1 MPHHNPY
8 AIVAA
13 QGTVPLIEVFRAA
26 ESSIADAN
34 RGEPRAL
41 DARRFRTA
49 APARFCSRSSRKG
62 IAMKPAST
70 GSIAK
75 TRFWSMALLLIGGS
89 MATEASAQLVV
100 NDPVNL
106 TAHMQQIAE
115 DAVEFGKEAKRWNDT
130 YSHYQQQLIKLQ
142 RLNFDSPQMADTFP
156 LRPDDYGLQD
166 MCPAGG
172 EGGGV
177 RERMTGLLRQIAPK
191 MDGNI
196 VEEQK
201 AICQRMVLAENAK
214 YNESVRMLKTLIQRN
229 QQFQQIEAQRDG
241 ASSNQGALAAND
253 NEAQRFMVRTSM
265 DLDYWQARMKAYN
278 DYIESL
284 KWDQSRLAKR
294 ALQGNRGSLLGQVV
308 QAAALK
314 AALSK

>member
-1 MPHHNPY
+1 
-8 AIVAA
+8 
-13 QGTVPLIEVFRAA
+13 
-26 ESSIADAN
+26 
-34 RGEPRAL
+34 
-41 DARRFRTA
+41 
-49 APARFCSRSSRKG
+49 
-62 IAMKPAST
+62 MKPAST

>member
-1 MPHHNPY
+1 
-8 AIVAA
+8 
-13 QGTVPLIEVFRAA
+13 
-26 ESSIADAN
+26 
-34 RGEPRAL
+34 
-41 DARRFRTA
+41 
-49 APARFCSRSSRKG
+49 
-62 IAMKPAST
+62 MKPLCT
-70 GSIAK
+70 GSIAQA
-75 TRFWSMALLLIGGS
+75 RLWSAAILVAAGS
-89 MATEASAQLVV
+89 VAIDAKAQLLV

-115 DAVEFGKEAKRWNDT
+115 DAVEFGKEAKRWSDT
-130 YSHYQQQLIKLQ
+130 YNHYQQQLIKLQ
-142 RLNFDSPQMADTFP
+142 RLNFDSPQMSDTFP
-156 LRPDDYGLQD
+156 LRPDDYGMQD
-166 MCPAGG
+166 MCPAGSQ
-172 EGGGV
+172 GGA
-177 RERMTGLLRQIAPK
+177 RERMTGLPRQIAPK
-191 MDGNI
+191 LDGNI

-229 QQFQQIEAQRDG
+229 QQFQQIEAQRDR
-241 ASSNQGALAAND
+241 ANSSQGALAAND
-253 NEAQRFMVRTSM
+253 NEAQRFLVRTSM

>member
-1 MPHHNPY
+1 
-8 AIVAA
+8 
-13 QGTVPLIEVFRAA
+13 
-26 ESSIADAN
+26 
-34 RGEPRAL
+34 
-41 DARRFRTA
+41 
-49 APARFCSRSSRKG
+49 
-62 IAMKPAST
+62 MKPAST

-75 TRFWSMALLLIGGS
+75 TRFSPMALLLIVGS
-89 MATEASAQLVV
+89 MATDAGAQLVV

-130 YSHYQQQLIKLQ
+130 YSHYRQQLIKLQ
-142 RLNFDSPQMADTFP
+142 RLNFSSSQMSDTFP
-156 LRPDDYGLQD
+156 LRPDDYGMQD
-166 MCPAGG
+166 MCPAGSESG
-172 EGGGV
+172 A

-214 YNESVRMLKTLIQRN
+214 YNESVRMLKTLIERN
-229 QQFQQIEAQRDG
+229 QQFQQIEAQRDS
-241 ASSNQGALAAND
+241 ANSSQGALAAND
-253 NEAQRFMVRTSM
+253 NEAQRFLVRTSM